1 MRPKYQC
8 NIRANDRA
16 NDQGGMRARVL
27 GMRARVLFMFAQHLT
42 DQLRVPRMVVRAAK
56 DGGGYQG
63 NWLEYREPGNLKPL
77 HMSLR
82 S

>member
-27 GMRARVLFMFAQHLT
+27 GMFAQHLT